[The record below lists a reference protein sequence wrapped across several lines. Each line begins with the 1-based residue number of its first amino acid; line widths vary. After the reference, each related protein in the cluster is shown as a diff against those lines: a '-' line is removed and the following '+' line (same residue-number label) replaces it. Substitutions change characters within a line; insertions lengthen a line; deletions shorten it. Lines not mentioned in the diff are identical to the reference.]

1 MTLTGANVVV
11 AKVIVAVLPLAT
23 FLIVRFALASALL
36 AVLAAGEA
44 GPRLVRMNRAQRRD
58 LFFMALFG
66 MVGFTVLLFAGLAR
80 TAAADAG
87 IITAALPAV
96 VALLGVVLFG
106 DRLGR
111 RKQGAVALAVA
122 GLALVG
128 ASGAATGE
136 GGLLGDLMVAGA
148 VLCEAGFVI
157 LGKRLAPPYRP
168 LRLALGANVVAL
180 VVSLPL
186 AVWQGAPF
194 ATAPG
199 AHIWALV
206 AWYSLAASVITL
218 WLWYRGL
225 PDVETSMA
233 GLATAAVPLTAV
245 VCSAVFLGEPIGAGR
260 LAGGALVIA
269 AIVLAGL

>member
-11 AKVIVAVLPLAT
+11 AKVIVAELPLVT

-36 AVLAAGEA
+36 GALAAAEP
-44 GPRLVRMNRAQRRD
+44 GPRLLRMDGGQRRD
-58 LFFMALFG
+58 LVGMALFG
-66 MVGFTVLLFAGLAR
+66 MVGFTVLLFGGLKR

-96 VALLGVVLFG
+96 VALLGVLLFG
-106 DRLGR
+106 DRLGA
-111 RKQGAVALAVA
+111 RKQGAIALAVA
-122 GLALVG
+122 GMALVG
-128 ASGAATGE
+128 LGGAAAGE
-136 GGLLGDLMVAGA
+136 ASLLGDLMVGAA

-180 VVSLPL
+180 ALSLPL
-186 AVWQGAPF
+186 AASQGA
-194 ATAPG
+194 ALAVAPG
-199 AHIWALV
+199 AAIWALV
-206 AWYSLAASVITL
+206 VWYSISASVITL

-233 GLATAAVPLTAV
+233 GLATAAVPLSAV
-245 VCSAVFLGEPIGAGR
+245 VCAALFLGEPLGAGR

-269 AIVLAGL
+269 GIVLAAL